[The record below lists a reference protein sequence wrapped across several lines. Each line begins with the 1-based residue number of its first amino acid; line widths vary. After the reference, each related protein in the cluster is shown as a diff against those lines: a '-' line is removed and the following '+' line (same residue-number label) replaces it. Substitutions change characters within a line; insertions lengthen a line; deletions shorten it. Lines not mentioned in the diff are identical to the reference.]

1 MNTLALG
8 ANFLV
13 TGVCIALCLAKR
25 PFKLLDPA
33 WAFIVG
39 YFINYC
45 IRPTLFLISPE
56 LGSAYGGMFNNDTI
70 MHGFSKALAF
80 AIVGFLG
87 FVVGNLAFRRTSQK
101 VARALP
107 SPRLDGILQSR
118 SVRWL
123 ALLFLAAG
131 WWGLRSF
138 LSEVGWAGSF
148 LLLLQ
153 GGERNQFS
161 EATFGHGGFTFAAQL
176 SLVGWAL
183 ICAHWIATPAPAEW
197 ERRSLRRVI
206 QLSWFALTV
215 CIWAAFGERSSLMAV
230 LFVPLAL
237 RYTLARG
244 EPDRESR
251 QGRVPIKK
259 LVLALAVLAFL
270 VGGPL
275 GLLFKQTEASTSAA
289 ISMSISAWDSF
300 EFTVLAQNQL
310 RTRDL
315 RWGST
320 YFQDVMYSWL
330 PRVLFPSKPE
340 RYGIVL
346 IQDDLAP
353 ELEANVGAT
362 FPPGML
368 VEAFANFGYVGLFII
383 PLLIGIFCRAVYIRF
398 AENDAFWIV
407 LLSFLFS
414 TLASFR
420 SFGGFLSLLLANA
433 IVLCVVIALCRVME
447 SWRWVVGRLH
457 LERVSQA

>member
-1 MNTLALG
+1 MNTFALVV
-8 ANFLV
+8 NFAV
-13 TGVCIALCLAKR
+13 TGAIVALCLTKR

-39 YFINYC
+39 HFINYC
-45 IRPTLFLISPE
+45 IRPALFLINPE
-56 LGSAYGGMFNNDTI
+56 MGSAYGGMFNNDTI
-70 MHGFSKALAF
+70 MHGFSKAVAF
-80 AIVGFLG
+80 ASVGLLG
-87 FVVGNLAFRRTSQK
+87 FAFGNLAFSQTSQRL
-101 VARALP
+101 AQRLP
-107 SPRLDGILQSR
+107 CLRLDDVLRTR

-123 ALLFLAAG
+123 ALVFLAAG

-138 LSEVGWAGSF
+138 LSEVGWVGSF

-161 EATFGHGGFTFAAQL
+161 EATFGHGAFTFAAQL
-176 SLVGWAL
+176 SLLGWAL
-183 ICAHWIATPAPAEW
+183 ICAHWIATPAPVAW
-197 ERRSLRRVI
+197 ERRTLRRII
-206 QLSWFALTV
+206 QFLWFALTL

-237 RYTLARG
+237 RYTFARQDP
-244 EPDRESR
+244 ERDSR
-251 QGRVPIKK
+251 LVKVPIKK
-259 LVLALAVLAFL
+259 LVLTLGVLAFL

-310 RTRDL
+310 RMRDL

-320 YFQDVMYSWL
+320 YFQDVVYSWA
-330 PRVLFPSKPE
+330 PRALFPSKPE
-340 RYGIVL
+340 RYGIVRV
-346 IQDDLAP
+346 QDDLAP
-353 ELEANVGAT
+353 ELQANVGAT

-368 VEAFANFGYVGLFII
+368 VEAFANFGYIGLFLV
-383 PLLIGIFCRAVYIRF
+383 PLLIGIFCRAVYMRF

-420 SFGGFLSLLLANA
+420 SFGGFLSLLLANG
-433 IVLCVVIALCRVME
+433 IVLCLVIALCRVIE
-447 SWRWVVGRLH
+447 SWRWMVGRLH